1 MRETRITGHKP
12 LIIQLTALVGI
23 LALWEVLPRL
33 FGINPL
39 VLPTLSAS
47 AETLFREPTGDGSM
61 VFNFA
66 VTVQEVV
73 LAFLIGGAAGVAVG
87 LTLGLTTRLRKVV
100 LPLVT
105 VAFAVPI
112 VVLIPLFL
120 VTFGLGTAS
129 KVAFGALYG
138 FFPVVFNTIVGV
150 QSLDP
155 LHVSLA
161 KSLGLSRVSFLR
173 KIVLRSAARSILNG
187 LQTALAMC
195 IIAVVSIQMFGAHA
209 GLGYLINAAGQR
221 LRTDEV
227 FGLNILVLLMAVL
240 LLSAVKLIG
249 RAFRVRLEVSA
260 E

>member
-1 MRETRITGHKP
+1 MREDQLHGRKP
-12 LIIQLTALVGI
+12 LMIQVSLIAALLT
-23 LALWEVLPRL
+23 LWEIVPRL
-33 FGINPL
+33 FGINPI
-39 VLPTLSAS
+39 VLPPLSS
-47 AETLFREPTGDGSM
+47 AVEALFREPTGDGSLL
-61 VFNFA
+61 FNFA

-73 LAFLIGGAAGVAVG
+73 LAFLLGSVAGVVVG
-87 LTLGLTTRLRKVV
+87 LALGLTGKLRKIV

-105 VAFAVPI
+105 MAFAVPI

-138 FFPVVFNTIVGV
+138 FFPVVFTTIVGV

-161 KSLGLSRVSFLR
+161 KSLGLSRISFLR
-173 KIVLRSAARSILNG
+173 RIVLRSAARSILNG

-227 FGLNILVLLMAVL
+227 FGLNILVLVMAVL
-240 LLSAVKLIG
+240 LLSVVKLLG
-249 RAFRVRLEVSA
+249 RAFRVRLDVSA